1 MKQQLTKTE
10 AHVLECLCALIPSLI
25 QSNDLLDLRKVS
37 YLFADQLLIGVLLL
51 GRNDDDGADRGGYCG
66 ADGEKSFLNSLGMGV
81 EKRTVCSVT
90 GCINS
95 SV

>member
-37 YLFADQLLIGVLLL
+37 YLFADQLLIAAAKSKKGPASWTTTTLCL
-51 GRNDDDGADRGGYCG
+51 GKNYFSYSKCKVSRK
-66 ADGEKSFLNSLGMGV
+66 GENHV
-81 EKRTVCSVT
+81 R
-90 GCINS
+90 
-95 SV
+95 